1 MGPQPNLKFDALV
14 LGGGIAGLEAALNL
28 AEQDFSVAVVEKD
41 ASIGGKM
48 IRLSKVFPTLD
59 CSSCIT
65 TPKMAAAAHHPRIT
79 LLTYCELQ
87 ALARRGDEL
96 VASITQKPRYVDLEK
111 CIGCR
116 QCEYQCPVL
125 AADGEQGGFA
135 GRKAIYIPFSNAI
148 PPKALIDPENCI
160 LCGRC
165 AKACPT
171 GAVNYF
177 QEPEDFTLTAATAVI
192 ATGFEMIPLEDKVQY
207 GQGRIPDVITALQ
220 MERLLAPHGP
230 YNRVL
235 RPYDGKEPDSVA
247 FIQCAGSR
255 DQSMGVPYCSRVCCM
270 YAIKQ
275 AMLLSGSLP
284 LADLTV
290 YYMDI
295 RAFGK
300 GYEQFFQNAQ
310 AMGVNFVKG
319 KVAYVEPGADGAVRL
334 RYESQEAEGGVQVAE
349 HDLVVLSLGL
359 LPGWLPDGR
368 CALATGADNFIKTV
382 KPKLAPTLTGLDGV
396 FVAGAAAGPK
406 DIVDSIVEAGAAA
419 MEACRYLSS
428 TRNNVGQAP
437 SPVQDSRRAAV
448 LHAIAGE
455 SLMAKTKNPNP
466 APEAKVGVYVCHCG
480 GNISDAVDVAQG
492 LRASPQGARGGGGP
506 GPYVHVLRSRPGTD
520 YRGPAERGGGP
531 GGGGLLLA
539 QSA

>member
-1 MGPQPNLKFDALV
+1 MGMSPQKNLHFDALV

-79 LLTYCELQ
+79 LLTYCELHKLERRDGE
-87 ALARRGDEL
+87 LAA
-96 VASITQKPRYVDLEK
+96 VITQKPRFVTAEK

-125 AADGEQGGFA
+125 VPDAEQGGFA

-148 PPKALIDPENCI
+148 PQKALIDPENCI

-171 GAVNYF
+171 AAVNYF
-177 QEPEDFTLTAATAVI
+177 QEPEVFTLTAGTAVL
-192 ATGFEMIPLEDKVQY
+192 ATGFEMSPLEDKVQY

-235 RPYDGKEPDSVA
+235 RPFDGKEPDSVA

-255 DQSMGVPYCSRVCCM
+255 DQSMGVAYCSRVCCM

-310 AMGVNFVKG
+310 AMGVNFVRG
-319 KVAYVEPGADGAVRL
+319 KVAYVEPGEDGAVRL
-334 RYESQEAEGGVQVAE
+334 RYESQEAAGGVQVAE

-359 LPGWLPDGR
+359 LPGWLPGDS
-368 CALATGADNFIKTV
+368 CALSIGADKFIKTV
-382 KPKLAPTLTGLDGV
+382 KPKLAPTLTDLEGV

-419 MEACRYLSS
+419 MEASRYLSRKGS
-428 TRNNVGQAP
+428 
-437 SPVQDSRRAAV
+437 
-448 LHAIAGE
+448 
-455 SLMAKTKNPNP
+455 
-466 APEAKVGVYVCHCG
+466 GV
-480 GNISDAVDVAQG
+480 
-492 LRASPQGARGGGGP
+492 RG
-506 GPYVHVLRSRPGTD
+506 
-520 YRGPAERGGGP
+520 
-531 GGGGLLLA
+531 
-539 QSA
+539 